1 MTAKKKK
8 NTRKSGKNSSPMLLG
23 AIRGALAALIVTVA
37 AVLALAL
44 VIKQTGM
51 DESRISAVNQIIKVA
66 SVFIAAFVASRGL
79 MENLLA
85 AGALSGL
92 IYVVVGFLAFSLVE
106 GSMGDLSVLLADAI
120 MGVLVGGLVG
130 LIFGKLLSKNKPAKK
145 EHRPAVKT

>member
-1 MTAKKKK
+1 
-8 NTRKSGKNSSPMLLG
+8 MLLG

-79 MENLLA
+79 MENHLA

>member
-1 MTAKKKK
+1 
-8 NTRKSGKNSSPMLLG
+8 MLLG

-79 MENLLA
+79 VENHLA

-130 LIFGKLLSKNKPAKK
+130 LIFGKLLGKNKPAKK
-145 EHRPAVKT
+145 EHRPAAKTL

>member
-66 SVFIAAFVASRGL
+66 SVFIAAFAASRGL
-79 MENLLA
+79 MENHLA

-130 LIFGKLLSKNKPAKK
+130 LIFGKLLGKNKPAKK
-145 EHRPAVKT
+145 EHRPAAKT